1 MQLYMKQASKK
12 CWRTSRFFKTFEEL
26 ASFGWALG
34 YPKSSFWVIVGPLPF
49 SICTQPDVLLE
60 IFIRDAIKWPRAT
73 GTGET
78 PQRSGSRLSHR
89 DRLPSTLWRTCCVSN
104 SVDKLQSWAWV
115 EKKWNR
121 WGAKDN
127 FRRPNIS
134 RWIITCNLNFGSDYS
149 IQSLGA

>member
-12 CWRTSRFFKTFEEL
+12 CWRRSRFFKTLEEL

-34 YPKSSFWVIVGPLPF
+34 YPPSFFWVIVGPLPF

-60 IFIRDAIKWPRAT
+60 IFIRDSIKWPRAT

-115 EKKWNR
+115 EKNEIGEERKTTSDGR
-121 WGAKDN
+121 
-127 FRRPNIS
+127 IS
-134 RWIITCNLNFGSDYS
+134 PAELLLVTWTLDRTTRFKV
-149 IQSLGA
+149 